1 MSKSDYWNEKENEKY
16 LKMKAALECEN
27 IDFEKMKKISKIT
40 NKIIKAICIPAVIIG
55 ILTFALTF
63 IGVVWYWKG
72 LNEMYDP
79 DVIANLSDLYNEKFE
94 VISHEEIGNRQ
105 EIYKVSPKANKNI
118 VCTIYKKGAH
128 STDDYQAQAY
138 KYFVENILNE
148 DIISKLTIE
157 EKYNKASEDLDI
169 MLLSYH
175 TFLDVNEFEQ
185 IDKYAEIMLEINQI
199 ASKQNKNVYLYIT
212 WGSWIRSGNYHSN
225 VQYHGETNIEDI
237 KQQERNEYISY
248 MNTIGNNI
256 ENILEENL

>member
-1 MSKSDYWNEKENEKY
+1 MSRSDYWDERENEKY
-16 LKMKAALECEN
+16 EKMKVEMEED
-27 IDFEKMKKISKIT
+27 IDFEKMKKFSKIT

-55 ILTFALTF
+55 IVAFILTF

-105 EIYKVSPKANKNI
+105 EIYKVSSKANKNI

-128 STDDYQAQAY
+128 SIDDYQAQAY

-148 DIISKLTIE
+148 NIRSKLTIE

-169 MLLSYH
+169 MLLSYN

-185 IDKYAEIMLEINQI
+185 IDEYAEIMLEINQI
-199 ASKQNKNVYLYIT
+199 ASQQNKNVYSFIA

-225 VQYHGETNIEDI
+225 VQYHGENNIEDI
-237 KQQERNEYISY
+237 KKQEQNEYITY
-248 MNTIGNNI
+248 MKNRGLDV